1 MTSSKYRIIC
11 VCLAVAVLFSLFPVG
26 AYATSSSEIQ
36 KQINALKEQK
46 NQIESQIEEVK
57 AEYQKNEDEI
67 ADIIAQKNV
76 IDQEIN
82 LLAAQIR
89 NINEQI
95 SAYNVLIADKQEE
108 LDAAQSR
115 YEELHE
121 QSRVRIR
128 EMEEA
133 GDVSYWSVLFHA
145 NSFSDLLDRLAIIEE
160 IALSDKRRLA
170 ELREAAQIV
179 KEAQEALVIEKNALE
194 DVKQELDDTQSALDT
209 KREEADVLLQELLEK
224 TNNLELMQEELEA
237 QEQEFLAQIAVKQ
250 QEFDAAKQA
259 EYEAY
264 MATYVPPTTKPQ
276 NNKQEDQAED
286 NTSAK
291 EPSSTSWVVPTNYV
305 RLSSPF
311 GPREAP
317 VAGASTYHQGVDLAA
332 PRGTPVYATR
342 SGIVAIATHNQS
354 AGNYV
359 QIDHQDGFRSVYMHL
374 DTYCVSS
381 GQIVSAGQQIGTVGT
396 TGISN
401 GYHLHFGISLNGSY
415 VNPCKYVNLS

>member
-1 MTSSKYRIIC
+1 MTSSKHRIIC
-11 VCLAVAVLFSLFPVG
+11 VFVAVAVLFSLFPVG
-26 AYATSSSEIQ
+26 AHATSSSEIQ

-46 NQIESQIEEVK
+46 NEIESQIEEVK

-67 ADIIAQKNV
+67 VDIIAQKNV

-82 LLAAQIR
+82 LLAAQVR

-95 SAYNVLIADKQEE
+95 SAYIVLIADKQEE
-108 LDAAQSR
+108 LDIAQSR

-121 QSRVRIR
+121 QSKVRIR
-128 EMEEA
+128 AMEEA
-133 GDVSYWSVLFHA
+133 DEVSYWSVLFHA
-145 NSFSDLLDRLAIIEE
+145 NSFSDLLDRLAIIGE
-160 IALSDKRRLA
+160 IAQSDKRRLV
-170 ELREAAQIV
+170 ELREAAQTV
-179 KEAQEALVIEKNALE
+179 KEAQDALVLEKNSLE

-224 TNNLELMQEELEA
+224 TNNLELIQEELEA

-264 MATYVPPTTKPQ
+264 MATYVPPTSKPQ
-276 NNKQEDQAED
+276 NNKQEDQPED

-332 PRGTPVYATR
+332 PRGTPVYATHP
-342 SGIVAIATHNQS
+342 GIITIATHNQS

-381 GQIVSAGQQIGTVGT
+381 GQIVSAGQLIGTVGT